1 MRLELVTVLDTRN
14 FKTDIQLFW
23 YITSAYIAGL
33 TEKQVKTS
41 PSFYPAMPALS
52 LFQKHRAHSNNSS
65 FSTNENVDLLFYP
78 PIELQEFNFFVCEQI
93 YFTIRKAAKQRP

>member
-41 PSFYPAMPALS
+41 PSFLPRNARSFS
-52 LFQKHRAHSNNSS
+52 LFKNTALTQNNSS

-78 PIELQEFNFFVCEQI
+78 PIELQEFNFFVCDKFILQ
-93 YFTIRKAAKQRP
+93 

>member
-23 YITSAYIAGL
+23 YTTSAYIAGL
-33 TEKQVKTS
+33 TEKQVKIS
-41 PSFYPAMPALS
+41 PSFLPRNARS
-52 LFQKHRAHSNNSS
+52 FSFSKHRAHSNNSS

-93 YFTIRKAAKQRP
+93 YFTIRKAAK

>member
-52 LFQKHRAHSNNSS
+52 LFSKKHRAHSNNSP
-65 FSTNENVDLLFYP
+65 FSTNENADLLFYP

-93 YFTIRKAAKQRP
+93 YFTIRKAAK

>member
-1 MRLELVTVLDTRN
+1 MKLEFVTVLDTRN

-52 LFQKHRAHSNNSS
+52 IFLKHRAHSNNSS

-93 YFTIRKAAKQRP
+93 YFTIRKAAK

>member
-41 PSFYPAMPALS
+41 PSFFYPAMPALS
-52 LFQKHRAHSNNSS
+52 LFSKNTALTQTIA
-65 FSTNENVDLLFYP
+65 LF
-78 PIELQEFNFFVCEQI
+78 
-93 YFTIRKAAKQRP
+93 RPMKT

>member
-33 TEKQVKTS
+33 TEKQVKNL
-41 PSFYPAMPALS
+41 PLFFYPAMPALS
-52 LFQKHRAHSNNSS
+52 LFQNTAL
-65 FSTNENVDLLFYP
+65 TQTIALF
-78 PIELQEFNFFVCEQI
+78 
-93 YFTIRKAAKQRP
+93 RPMKT

>member
-33 TEKQVKTS
+33 TEKQVKTA

-52 LFQKHRAHSNNSS
+52 LFSKNTALTQTIA
-65 FSTNENVDLLFYP
+65 LF
-78 PIELQEFNFFVCEQI
+78 
-93 YFTIRKAAKQRP
+93 RPMKT

>member
-1 MRLELVTVLDTRN
+1 MRFELVTVLDTRN

-52 LFQKHRAHSNNSS
+52 LFPKHRAHSNNSS

-93 YFTIRKAAKQRP
+93 YFTIRKAAK

>member
-33 TEKQVKTS
+33 TEKQVKNL
-41 PSFYPAMPALS
+41 PLFLPRNARSFS
-52 LFQKHRAHSNNSS
+52 FFFQKHRAHSNNSP
-65 FSTNENVDLLFYP
+65 FSTNENADLLFYP

-93 YFTIRKAAKQRP
+93 YFTKRKAAK

>member
-33 TEKQVKTS
+33 TEKQVKNL
-41 PSFYPAMPALS
+41 P
-52 LFQKHRAHSNNSS
+52 LFLPRNARS
-65 FSTNENVDLLFYP
+65 FSFFKNTALTQTIALF
-78 PIELQEFNFFVCEQI
+78 
-93 YFTIRKAAKQRP
+93 RPMKT